1 MVVSPLHQVSAK
13 IYDETEPSEQQLLD
27 IIQHGNSYSI
37 QISRDKSV
45 TSWGL
50 VVIFYQLG
58 IIYVDEILSG
68 SPLQS
73 SVTTNG
79 NNLQLGDIIYQVAD
93 YHIPMTEATFRQ
105 LMNQPEVTLQ
115 VFRTASD
122 P

>member
-13 IYDETEPSEQQLLD
+13 IYDENEPSEQQLLD

-79 NNLQLGDIIYQVAD
+79 NNLQLGDIIYQVSD

-105 LMNQPEVTLQ
+105 LMDQPEVTLQ